1 MEATLPKYTPKGPI
15 HPANELSFG
24 QETFG
29 QLNRLIGL
37 ARDQHGRVLALSLA
51 SFAEECLGRIIKAYL
66 RNAKAVHDLLEGFN
80 APLGTFAARI
90 KMSYALG
97 LLTDSQF
104 KDLELIRKIRNEFAH
119 TWDELSFDDAKL
131 QGWIE
136 NLDPP
141 RFPQTQPKTP
151 EDKFRIVGVGILT
164 EIEVLQS
171 QLEERKKRLKPIGI
185 QVVKSTRMKS
195 GIMKHEF
202 KHVL

>member
-1 MEATLPKYTPKGPI
+1 MPKYTPKGSI
-15 HPANELSFG
+15 RPADEIAFR

-37 ARDQHGRVLALSLA
+37 ARDQHGRVLALSIA
-51 SFAEECLGRIIKAYL
+51 SFTEECLGRLVKAYL
-66 RNAKAVHDLLEGFN
+66 SNAKVVDELLDGFN

-119 TWDELSFDDAKL
+119 TWDEISFDDTKL

-136 NLDPP
+136 SLDPP
-141 RFPQTQPKTP
+141 RISRKQPETP
-151 EDKFRIVGVGILT
+151 EDKFRMAGVAILT
-164 EIEVLQS
+164 EIEVLQGE
-171 QLEERKKRLKPIGI
+171 LEKRKKRLTSIGM
-185 QVVKSTRMKS
+185 QLVKSTRIRG
-195 GIMKHEF
+195 GIMKQEF
-202 KHVL
+202 KRVL